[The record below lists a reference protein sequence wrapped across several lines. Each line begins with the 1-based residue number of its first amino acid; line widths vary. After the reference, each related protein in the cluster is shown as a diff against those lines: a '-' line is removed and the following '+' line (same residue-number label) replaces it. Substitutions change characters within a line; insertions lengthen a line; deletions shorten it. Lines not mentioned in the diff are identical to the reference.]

1 MEGDRWDITGK
12 VVLITGANSG
22 IGRETTRVLTNMG
35 AHVVMACR
43 DEGRTEEA
51 MEDIRCTTGCDDL
64 EHIIAD
70 LSSLSQV
77 RSLAK
82 EFSSRHDRL
91 DVLVNNAVIIPY
103 TRQVSHDGY
112 ELQLAVN
119 HLAPFLLTNLL
130 LDVLKASAP
139 SRIVNVSSGIH
150 HRGRIDLDDLQ
161 AERRYKPMQRYGTT
175 KLANILFTRALTR
188 RLEGTGVTAN
198 ALSPGFISTNLS
210 RDFGNFSKK
219 MVNLMAGK
227 VEKGA
232 RTPVMVVTSPDLS
245 DVSGRY
251 FRNMA
256 ERRPSDRALDDAMG
270 ERLWEV
276 SERLTGLTPSVAG
289 APGAD

>member
-1 MEGDRWDITGK
+1 MTDERWDISGK
-12 VVLITGANSG
+12 TVLITGANSG
-22 IGRETTRVLTNMG
+22 IGRETTRVLTSMG
-35 AHVVMACR
+35 AHVVMVCR
-43 DEGRTEEA
+43 DEGRTDEA
-51 MEDIRCTTGCDDL
+51 KEDIRCTTGCDDL

-77 RSLAK
+77 RALAK
-82 EFSSRHDRL
+82 EFLSRHDRL
-91 DVLVNNAVIIPY
+91 DVLMNNAVIIPHE
-103 TRQVSHDGY
+103 RKVSQDGY

-161 AERRYKPMQRYGTT
+161 AERKYKPMQRYGTT

-188 RLEGTGVTAN
+188 RLKGTGVTAN

-210 RDFGNFSKK
+210 RDFGKFSKR
-219 MVNLMAGK
+219 MVKLMAGK

-256 ERRPSDRALDDAMG
+256 ERRPSDRARDDAMG

-276 SERLTGLTPSVAG
+276 SERLTGL
-289 APGAD
+289 APGTEGRPGSV

>member
-1 MEGDRWDITGK
+1 MAGEQWDIASK

-22 IGRETTRVLTNMG
+22 IGRETTRVLTRMG
-35 AHVVMACR
+35 AHVVMVCR

-51 MEDIRCTTGCDDL
+51 KDDIRCTTGCEDL

-77 RSLAK
+77 RALAR
-82 EFSSRHDRL
+82 EYLSRHDRL
-91 DVLVNNAVIIPY
+91 DVLLNNAVIIPHE
-103 TRQVSHDGY
+103 RQVSQDGH

-130 LDVLKASAP
+130 LDVLKSSAP

-161 AERRYKPMQRYGTT
+161 AERGYRPMQRYGTT
-175 KLANILFTRALTR
+175 KLANILFTRGLAR

-210 RDFGNFSKK
+210 RDFGNFSKR
-219 MVNLMAGK
+219 MVKLMAGK

-256 ERRPSDRALDDAMG
+256 ERRPSERALDDAMG

-276 SERLTGLTPSVAG
+276 SERLTGISNGIGGLTSG
-289 APGAD
+289 A